1 MLHPERES
9 LYCSTHMGVMPPTSV
24 LAGNKTVC
32 TVGMSGKQSK
42 CLCMS
47 HGENIPHHQVWTSP
61 LALLIRWARAML
73 FARGLDE
80 PAFALQPLSSCLFE
94 RPLPSPSVVSSR
106 TKKPSASVPVWV
118 LASHLATA
126 SESECN
132 IARYQANHEF
142 FLQSWNSK
150 RVSFFQ
156 TIRVRSYF
164 VTSWYVH
171 LRILTFESWDFFL
184 GRLLRRVKK
193 SAVTSRTRVF
203 SRILLNMA

>member
-32 TVGMSGKQSK
+32 TVGVSGKQRK

-47 HGENIPHHQVWTSP
+47 HGENIPHQQVWTSP
-61 LALLIRWARAML
+61 LALLIRWARALL
-73 FARGLDE
+73 FARGLNE

-94 RPLPSPSVVSSR
+94 RPLPSPAVVSSR
-106 TKKPSASVPVWV
+106 TEKPSASVPVWV

-132 IARYQANHEF
+132 IAYYQANHEF
-142 FLQSWNSK
+142 FSESQASMGK
-150 RVSFFQ
+150 FFKASGNDA
-156 TIRVRSYF
+156 ISSLHDMCICEF
-164 VTSWYVH
+164 
-171 LRILTFESWDFFL
+171 
-184 GRLLRRVKK
+184 
-193 SAVTSRTRVF
+193 
-203 SRILLNMA
+203 

>member
-132 IARYQANHEF
+132 IARYQANYEF
-142 FLQSWNSK
+142 FSELEFK
-150 RVSFFQ
+150 TGKFFFKP
-156 TIRVRSYF
+156 SGYGA
-164 VTSWYVH
+164 TSSLHDMCICEFW
-171 LRILTFESWDFFL
+171 
-184 GRLLRRVKK
+184 
-193 SAVTSRTRVF
+193 
-203 SRILLNMA
+203 LLNHEIFSWADCWGG